1 MISVKNAL
9 IIGAILI
16 ILYFLYNYNK
26 KSTETIEVKKQENK
40 QEDTTN
46 EDNMTSDN
54 KLNKKL
60 GVYYTDWCGYS
71 KQFLKQLESGLSDE
85 LKKNEVDVMLV
96 DCEKNKDVCNAMGV
110 EGFPTLIL
118 HTSKGN
124 KIYNGQRD
132 LNSILNFVRQ

>member
-1 MISVKNAL
+1 MITIKNML
-9 IIGAILI
+9 IVVGILI

-26 KSTETIEVKKQENK
+26 KSLELLEVKKEENK
-40 QEDTTN
+40 QKN
-46 EDNMTSDN
+46 DNIDN
-54 KLNKKL
+54 VTINKKL

-85 LKKNEVDVMLV
+85 LKKNNIDVVLV

-118 HTSKGN
+118 HTSNGN
-124 KIYNGQRD
+124 RIYNGQRD
-132 LNSILNFVRQ
+132 SNSILQFVTQ